1 MSLFE
6 ELKWRNLIQ
15 DCSNK
20 DKLRT
25 LLETEQINFYCG
37 FDPTAPSLTIGH
49 LVQIITILLLY
60 KKKHKPFIL
69 IGGGT
74 GFIGDPKENAERTLL
89 SSENILYNARQLKKQ
104 FQKLL
109 SKKDIQFIDNYQ
121 WISKINLISFFRD
134 YGKLF
139 NVNYMLNKEKIA
151 QRLNKGISYTEF
163 SYMILQAL
171 DFYQLYKKYNIRL
184 QIGGSDQWGN
194 ITSGLELIRK
204 LDTIS
209 NQQKVI
215 GMSIPLL
222 LDHQGKKF
230 GKSEKQTLW
239 LDPNL
244 TNPYELYQYFFNTKD
259 QDVINY
265 LKKLTLLEIEEIE
278 KFEQEKKQ
286 NPKKRL
292 AQKALANFIVS
303 FLNSKSIAY
312 ECEQINHILFNKPMS
327 QITENDFILLQK
339 HLPLIN
345 IKKTSNPILLVDA
358 LKNTKLSNSKN
369 EARYLINSKSIKV
382 GGKLVEQVNY
392 YLNIEDANFR
402 KYLLLTKKNKFH
414 ALVYWE

>member
-15 DCSNK
+15 DCSNE

-109 SKKDIQFIDNYQ
+109 SKKDIQFINNYQ
-121 WISKINLISFFRD
+121 WISKMNLISFFRD

-204 LDTIS
+204 LDTTS

-265 LKKLTLLEIEEIE
+265 LKKLTLLEIKEIE
-278 KFEQEKKQ
+278 KFEQETKQ

-292 AQKALANFIVS
+292 AQKALANFIIS
-303 FLNSKSIAY
+303 FLHNKSIAY
-312 ECEQINHILFNKPMS
+312 ECEQINHILFNKPIS

-369 EARYLINSKSIKV
+369 EARYLINAKSIKV
-382 GGKLVEQVNY
+382 GGRLVEQVNY
-392 YLNIEDANFR
+392 YLNIENANFR